1 MATHSSTLAW
11 EIPWTEEPGRLYS
24 PCGRKESDITRRAH
38 TCMHTLHTMDINPSW
53 DIHVWKHS
61 HSKACLLPLFKVY
74 FCVCVCVSVCV
85 CACMHVQLLS
95 HVWLFA
101 TLWTIARQ
109 VPLSMGFSGQECW
122 SGLPFLTPV
131 DLPDPGME
139 PMSPISPLH
148 WQVDSLPLT
157 YLGSHTFL
165 HMHLNFF
172 NMKVSLF

>member
-24 PCGRKESDITRRAH
+24 PCSRKESDITRRAH
-38 TCMHTLHTMDINPSW
+38 TCMHTLHTIDINPSW

-74 FCVCVCVSVCV
+74 FLVCVCVSVCV

-101 TLWTIARQ
+101 TLWTVARQ
-109 VPLSMGFSGQECW
+109 VLLSMGFSGQECW

-131 DLPDPGME
+131 DLPDPRDGTHVTC
-139 PMSPISPLH
+139 IS
-148 WQVDSLPLT
+148 LT
-157 YLGSHTFL
+157 FSSGFFTTYPPGKPYFL
-165 HMHLNFF
+165 THAFKFF
-172 NMKVSLF
+172 